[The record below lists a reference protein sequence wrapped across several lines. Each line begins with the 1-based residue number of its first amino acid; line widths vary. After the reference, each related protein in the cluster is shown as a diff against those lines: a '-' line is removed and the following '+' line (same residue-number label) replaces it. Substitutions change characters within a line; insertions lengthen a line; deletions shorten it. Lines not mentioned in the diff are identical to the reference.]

1 MELALREAK
10 ARLSELFKAASNGER
25 AIITKQRRPVVELV
39 PCNQRPGGIDFENW
53 RKPTGNLAL
62 WVTGRTGQNNST
74 TRNSAGRFSAWTND
88 GISGSCRFSSTLL
101 TCLTSWTSRAG
112 FPSLSAEHCQRQV
125 QHLCKCGIDL
135 GNEDKV
141 PCSLSSGHRKSH
153 FSPVDVLKAIKRQ
166 NMKILHMSANHAAC
180 PLLVTPDHKGPFDEL
195 LLVQAQEEGLRLL
208 TVDKMLV
215 RQPLAICVEELEA

>member
-88 GISGSCRFSSTLL
+88 GISGSCRLSSTLP
-101 TCLTSWTSRAG
+101 TCLTSRTSLTGRSTVPRRVTNLAK
-112 FPSLSAEHCQRQV
+112 R
-125 QHLCKCGIDL
+125 HLMLFAALDAIRRYGT
-135 GNEDKV
+135 EDW
-141 PCSLSSGHRKSH
+141 SN
-153 FSPVDVLKAIKRQ
+153 A
-166 NMKILHMSANHAAC
+166 
-180 PLLVTPDHKGPFDEL
+180 
-195 LLVQAQEEGLRLL
+195 AQEFLKSRGSLVVALAMLRERHKIP
-208 TVDKMLV
+208 VQVAND
-215 RQPLAICVEELEA
+215 